1 MNASQKRLA
10 LWSVLGLLV
19 LTGLFFSFRPAS
31 VPVDLMHVSTGPLM
45 VTLGDEG
52 ETRVRDVFVLSAPVA
67 GQLRR
72 IQLDAGDPVRSGET
86 IVAEIEPA
94 DSGFLDPRSEQQA
107 RAAVRAAESAEQA
120 AKAQV
125 AEAEAEQEFAAA
137 EVVRIRD
144 LFADGTV
151 SARDLDAAERANK
164 AARAAFA
171 AATANLQ
178 VRRFELERARAQLLL
193 PTARQQNDD
202 CECLKL
208 VAPVTGQVL
217 RVLRES
223 AGVVAAAEPL
233 LEIGDPKDLEIVADL
248 LSTDAVRAAPGQ
260 RVLIEDWG
268 GPQPLEGIVRRV
280 EPFGFTK
287 VSALGIEE
295 QRVNV
300 VIDITSPPESWA
312 RLGHGYQVEVR
323 VVLWEDKEVLSVP
336 LTTLFRD
343 GERWAVFVAADGTAQ
358 LRHVELGQRNGVA
371 AQIVAGLE
379 TGEQVVLHPSDRVV
393 DGVRI
398 APRG

>member
-1 MNASQKRLA
+1 MNAAQKRIA
-10 LWSVLGLLV
+10 LWSGLGLL
-19 LTGLFFSFRPAS
+19 LAAGLFLAFRPAS
-31 VPVDLMHVSTGPLM
+31 VAVDVAEVSAGPLV

-72 IQLDAGDPVRSGET
+72 IQLDAGDSVTAGET
-86 IVAEIEPA
+86 IVAEIEPVN
-94 DSGFLDPRSEQQA
+94 SEFLDPRSEQQA
-107 RAAVRAAESAEQA
+107 RAAIRAAESAETA
-120 AKAQV
+120 ARAQV
-125 AEAEAEQEFAAA
+125 EEAAA
-137 EVVRIRD
+137 EREFASNEVLRIRD
-144 LFADGTV
+144 LFEDGTV
-151 SARDLDAAERANK
+151 SARDLDSAERANK
-164 AARAAFA
+164 GARAAFA
-171 AATANLQ
+171 AANANLQ
-178 VRRFELERARAQLLL
+178 VRRFELERARAQLVS
-193 PTARQQNDD
+193 PTARAENDD
-202 CECLKL
+202 CECLDL
-208 VAPVTGQVL
+208 IAPVTGQVL

-223 AGVVAAAEPL
+223 AGVVRAAEAL

-268 GPQPLEGIVRRV
+268 GAEPLEGIVVRV

-300 VIDITSPPESWA
+300 VIDITSPAQDWT

-323 VVLWEDKEVLSVP
+323 VVLWEEQDIVTVP
-336 LTTLFRD
+336 LTALFRD
-343 GERWAVFVAADGTAQ
+343 GERWALFVASGGTAQ
-358 LRHVELGQRNGVA
+358 IRYVELGQRNGVS
-371 AQIVAGLE
+371 AQVLAGLE
-379 TGEQVVLHPSDRVV
+379 AGEQIVLHPSDRVV